1 MQIATKSLV
10 LALLCAPYCTSTNAR
25 LVDLRGTS
33 WEKHSQKECGLDPYL
48 LYAVALTESKNN
60 AGTKG
65 YVVPSPWALNNYVY
79 GSYYPT
85 SYEDA
90 KRALARYLSATPVTD
105 IGIVQINFR
114 WNGQYVNH
122 PEELLDVDTNI
133 RIGAKTLC
141 AAIKANPGDIELAI
155 GGYNTQNPKLEGK
168 AREYGQRV
176 LRVWKRLIEND

>member
-1 MQIATKSLV
+1 MQNVTKAVVIS
-10 LALLCAPYCTSTNAR
+10 LLCVSYCMNASAK

-33 WEKHSQKECGLDPYL
+33 WEKHSKKECGLDPYL
-48 LYAVALTESKNN
+48 LYAVALVESKEN

-65 YVVPSPWALNNYVY
+65 YVAPSPWALNNYVY

-85 SYEDA
+85 SYADA

-105 IGIVQINFR
+105 IGISQINYR
-114 WNGQYVNH
+114 WNGRYVNH

-133 RIGAKTLC
+133 RVGAKTLC
-141 AAIKANPGDIELAI
+141 SAIKARPGDIELAI

>member
-10 LALLCAPYCTSTNAR
+10 LALLCAAYCTSTNAR

-90 KRALARYLSATPVTD
+90 KRALARYLSVILTRHIQTVFVSTLVLSVGSGIPSARGIPGRCADGFHCNARTLPPGLSTPFSHSV
-105 IGIVQINFR
+105 
-114 WNGQYVNH
+114 
-122 PEELLDVDTNI
+122 
-133 RIGAKTLC
+133 
-141 AAIKANPGDIELAI
+141 LA
-155 GGYNTQNPKLEGK
+155 
-168 AREYGQRV
+168 
-176 LRVWKRLIEND
+176 

>member
-1 MQIATKSLV
+1 MQKATKSLV
-10 LALLCAPYCTSTNAR
+10 LALLCAAYCTSSNAR

-48 LYAVALTESKNN
+48 LYAVALTESKKN

-90 KRALARYLSATPVTD
+90 KRALGKV
-105 IGIVQINFR
+105 
-114 WNGQYVNH
+114 
-122 PEELLDVDTNI
+122 
-133 RIGAKTLC
+133 RISRSFL
-141 AAIKANPGDIELAI
+141 
-155 GGYNTQNPKLEGK
+155 PKLT
-168 AREYGQRV
+168 R
-176 LRVWKRLIEND
+176 